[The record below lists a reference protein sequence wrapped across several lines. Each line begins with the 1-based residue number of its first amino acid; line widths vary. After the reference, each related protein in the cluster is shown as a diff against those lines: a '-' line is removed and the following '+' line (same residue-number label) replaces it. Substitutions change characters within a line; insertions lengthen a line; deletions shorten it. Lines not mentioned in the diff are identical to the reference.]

1 MTLSLNVILQEA
13 PLIIKLLRTKT
24 MMTVLKMSL
33 PVVTTTLLVLFYPV
47 GGFVQPAA
55 FLRQTTHTTALN
67 GGYGIATNYTWTEE
81 PFEMEITVSVPPDTR
96 AKDVVFKATPTSI
109 DLRLQGQ
116 EEPLLDGTRK
126 MRGRISLDGT
136 YWVISDSETDTED
149 RQVTVTI
156 EKNTPTRKDDFEVV
170 DYDWRG
176 VYPDDDEEVSE
187 RKYEEPEELDVR
199 EYAASLGVDIDNINM
214 SMVDK
219 TMFSSGLNVT
229 RSTMDELSKSG
240 YVQEVTQQ
248 SDGTEYITNEDG
260 EVVPFSRLGDTVEDE
275 EVREATSA
283 AGQPPKIPFLDTNS
297 PWHSAVPVDDINE
310 DIVDNTEDG
319 PEQTSI
325 AAKEEEEDNDSL
337 PDRKQAS
344 DPIDL
349 LTVNR
354 LKDILRAQGLKVSGS
369 KQELKDRLRGH
380 VASMMTIE
388 DDKAGENIS
397 NS

>member
-1 MTLSLNVILQEA
+1 MAAVKRSV
-13 PLIIKLLRTKT
+13 P
-24 MMTVLKMSL
+24 VLF
-33 PVVTTTLLVLFYPV
+33 TTLLLSLYSIC
-47 GGFVQPAA
+47 GFVQPSA
-55 FLRQTTHTTALN
+55 FSRQRPLSKTVLN

-81 PFEMEITVSVPPDTR
+81 PFEIEVTVSVPPDTR
-96 AKDVVFKATPTSI
+96 AKDIVFKATPRSI

-116 EEPLLDGTRK
+116 EEPLLDGSRK
-126 MRGRISLDGT
+126 MRGRITLDGT

-156 EKNTPTRKDDFEVV
+156 EKNTRTPKDDFEVV

-176 VYPDDDEEVSE
+176 VYPEDDEEVTE

-219 TMFSSGLNVT
+219 TMFSSGLNLT

-260 EVVPFSRLGDTVEDE
+260 TVRPFSRLGDTVEDE
-275 EVREATSA
+275 EVREATS
-283 AGQPPKIPFLDTNS
+283 PKIPFLDTNS
-297 PWHSAVPVDDINE
+297 PWHNAVPVDDINE
-310 DIVDNTEDG
+310 DDIDNIRADSELSPAETQDE
-319 PEQTSI
+319 
-325 AAKEEEEDNDSL
+325 KEEDPL

-344 DPIDL
+344 DPIDM
-349 LTVNR
+349 LTMKR
-354 LKDILRAQGLKVSGS
+354 LKEILRAQGLKVSGS
-369 KQELKDRLRGH
+369 KQELKDRLRMH
-380 VASMMTIE
+380 VGSMMTE
-388 DDKAGENIS
+388 DDKTR
-397 NS
+397 